1 MTESDVPAVF
11 GYRSKPEVSE
21 WIGGVVTD
29 LDEFS
34 RDFLDPTSGTQHLT
48 VEHDGQ
54 IIGDLMIDIEDA
66 WGQREVAD
74 QVVNTQALLGWTFDP
89 THQGQGLATE
99 AVPALIGIC
108 FDSLGV
114 RRVRAECFAD
124 NERSWRLMDRI
135 GMRREAHHVQDSLH
149 RDRGWIDGLVY
160 ALLVEEWRAAG

>member
-1 MTESDVPAVF
+1 MAEPDVQIVF
-11 GYRSKPEVSE
+11 DYRSKPEVSE

-29 LDEFS
+29 LEEFS
-34 RDFLDPTSGTQHLT
+34 RDFLDPASGTQQLV

-54 IIGDLMIDIEDA
+54 IVGDLMIDIEDA

-74 QVVNTQALLGWTFDP
+74 QVVKTQALLGWTFDP
-89 THQGQGLATE
+89 PHHGQGLATE
-99 AVPALIGIC
+99 AVAALIRIC
-108 FDSLGV
+108 FEDLGV
-114 RRVRAECFAD
+114 RRVKAECFAD

-160 ALLVEEWRAAG
+160 ALLVDEWRAR